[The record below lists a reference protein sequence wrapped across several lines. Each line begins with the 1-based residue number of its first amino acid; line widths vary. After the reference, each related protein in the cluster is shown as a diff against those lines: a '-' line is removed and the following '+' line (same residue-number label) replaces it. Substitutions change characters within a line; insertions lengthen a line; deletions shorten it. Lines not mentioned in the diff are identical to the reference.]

1 MKGLKCLFAL
11 LFLIIYSTMTGQ
23 TTISGKVTNS
33 NGEKIEF
40 ASVFLINTQ
49 YAAISDYNGQYEI
62 SDVIPGKYDL
72 KVTYLGY
79 EPTIIPV
86 EVLETGLNID
96 LVLNGSIYRLD
107 EIEILAN
114 RVADQDAFTYKQ
126 VDEEELAEFNNG
138 QDMPY
143 ALRFTPSA
151 VVTSDAGTGIG
162 YTGLR
167 IRGSDATRVNVT
179 INGVPLNDAESQGV
193 FWVNLP
199 DFLSSTESIQVQRG
213 VGSSTPGGG
222 AFGGSISLST
232 MGASV
237 NPYASVITGIG
248 DFNSK
253 RLSVKLGSG
262 LIGDHYNV
270 DARYSRIQSDGYIDR
285 ASADLNS
292 FYLSASRISENNSL
306 RLMVFSGHEVT
317 YQSWWGAPEA
327 KVKGDASGLLTH
339 YYNNLGSIYQ
349 NSADSLNLFVGDRRY
364 NYYLYEN
371 QVDDYGQTHVQ
382 LHSNNRLSDKVLLN
396 GSLFYVRGKGFFEEF
411 KIQEDLIDY
420 GLSDPSTADLV
431 RRRWLDNHYY
441 GLSFNGTYEI
451 SDDTKLLWGGHASRY
466 DGDHYG
472 RLVEVSAP
480 IEIDKGRN
488 YYFNKGD
495 KAEHSLFMKY
505 TSSLTDKLSLMA
517 DAQYRNVNY
526 EVAGDD
532 NDGVTLEVDDGLSF
546 FNPKLGLYYQWDPTQ
561 HTYASYA
568 VANKEPNRSDYV
580 DSPVAAFPRPERLY
594 DLELGHRIEKSG
606 WGAEITAYHMRYTDQ
621 LILTGALNDVGSPLR
636 SNVDKSHRMGIELNV
651 GSQITKRLSLAA
663 NATFSTNKISEFT
676 ELIYDYTTGFDV
688 REIIHEDTD
697 IAFSPN
703 QMMGLQ
709 LDYIINRWVDFEYRY
724 KFVGEQFLD
733 NTSNPNRALEAYG
746 VHDLLI
752 NVSPVIPKINNT
764 RITIEVR
771 NLLNGLYSSNGYT
784 YSYIFGDLITENFLY
799 PQAERNVMV
808 TLRLNL

>member
-1 MKGLKCLFAL
+1 
-11 LFLIIYSTMTGQ
+11 MTGQ
-23 TTISGKVTNS
+23 VNLNGKVANS
-33 NGEKIEF
+33 KGEKIEF
-40 ASVFLINTQ
+40 ASVFLVNTQ

-62 SDVIPGKYDL
+62 TGITPGNYNL

-86 EVLETGLNID
+86 EVAETDLNID
-96 LVLNGSIYRLD
+96 LVLTGSIYQLD

-114 RVADQDAFTYKQ
+114 RVVDQDAFTYDQ

-199 DFLSSTESIQVQRG
+199 DFLSSTESIQIQRG

-237 NPYASVITGIG
+237 NPYASVITGVG
-248 DFNSK
+248 DFNSR

-292 FYLSASRISENNSL
+292 FYLSASRISEKSSL

-327 KVKGDASGLLTH
+327 KIKGDDSGLLTH
-339 YYNNLGSIYQ
+339 YYNNLGSTYQ
-349 NSADSLNLFVGDRRY
+349 TAADSINLFSSDRRY
-364 NYYLYEN
+364 NYYLYDN

-382 LHSNNRLSDKVLLN
+382 LHSNNRLSDKILLN

-411 KIQEDLIDY
+411 KNQEDLIDY
-420 GLSDPSTADLV
+420 GLSDPGTADLV

-451 SDDTKLLWGGHASRY
+451 SEGTKLLWGGHASRY

-480 IEIDKGRN
+480 IEINKGRN
-488 YYFNKGD
+488 YYFNRGD
-495 KAEHSLFMKY
+495 KNEYSFFVKY
-505 TSSLTDKLSLMA
+505 TSSLSDQLSLMA

-526 EVAGDD
+526 TVAGDD

-546 FNPKLGLYYQWDPTQ
+546 FNPKLGLHYQWDPSQ

-568 VANKEPNRSDYV
+568 IANKEPNRSDYV
-580 DSPVAAFPRPERLY
+580 DSPVSAFPRPERLY

-606 WGAEITAYHMRYTDQ
+606 WGAEITAYHMRYQDQ

-636 SNVDKSHRMGIELNV
+636 SNVEKSHRMGIELNL
-651 GSQITKRLSLAA
+651 GSQVTNRLSLAA
-663 NATFSTNKISEFT
+663 NATFSTNKIDEFT

-688 REIIHEDTD
+688 SEISHEDTD

-709 LDYIINRWVDFEYRY
+709 LDYILNRWVDFEYRY
-724 KFVGEQFLD
+724 KYVGEQFLD
-733 NTSNPNRALEAYG
+733 NTSNPDRALEAYG

-752 NVSPVIPKINNT
+752 NVNPVIPKINKT

-771 NLLNGLYSSNGYT
+771 NLLNALYSSNGYT
-784 YSYIFGDLITENFLY
+784 YSYIFGDLVTENFLY

-808 TLRLNL
+808 TLKLDF